1 MRYAIVLVWT
11 LLFSAGSYADELR
24 GDLLVVQMKE
34 NNNFSVFF
42 ENPADESART
52 IVFCFAS
59 EEEARRYLAVERTGG
74 VALFKGTSITLK
86 VDALRTFKTGTNLKA
101 SYVQI
106 ECGT

>member
-1 MRYAIVLVWT
+1 MRYGFVLVWA
-11 LLFSAGSYADELR
+11 LLFSISSFADELR
-24 GDLLVVQMKE
+24 GDLLIVQMKE

-52 IVFCFAS
+52 IVFCFSS
-59 EEEARRYLAVERTGG
+59 EDEARRYLAVDRVGG
-74 VALFKGTSITLK
+74 VALFKGTHITLK

-101 SYVQI
+101 AYVQI